1 MSKNYFG
8 RVKGNSRTEYIRPR
22 VELISYTE
30 NPVGTLF
37 SLWHGS
43 RFNEFVDPALAQLVY
58 EGKDEGLDDL
68 KRYIVDCYPEHGTAS
83 RVVRE
88 VARMNL
94 LANVPSAEAVTFN
107 FAIHD
112 CSVALREQIVRSKL
126 SSYWTQT
133 SRTADLRE
141 MDINM
146 SKSIE
151 QYGGKEAV
159 DIFKHVAETIREG
172 YRKLADL
179 GVPLEEVRLAPE
191 ARTHRMMWMT
201 DARSLMLVIN
211 KRLDWMAQTTL
222 WSPIIEDMTTI
233 LRGIDPMLG
242 EFFGN
247 PPGVRIENGK
257 VVHHSY
263 DNENEDRYYGRDPQ
277 PVDPLWLAYK
287 GIKPKAETNFKL
299 YDQMKSYYIKLWSNE
314 ILEVLGWDRENPDK
328 LGYYDR
334 P

>member
-1 MSKNYFG
+1 MSYMG
-8 RVKGNSRTEYIRPR
+8 RVKGSSRTEYIRPR
-22 VELISYTE
+22 VELLSHTE
-30 NPVGTLF
+30 NPIGTLF

-43 RFNEFVDPALAQLVY
+43 RFNEFVDSAQAQAIY
-58 EGKDEGLDDL
+58 EGKDSGLEEL
-68 KRYIVDCYPEHGTAS
+68 KQYIVSCYPEYGTAS
-83 RVVRE
+83 RVVQE

-94 LANVPSAEAVTFN
+94 LANVPSAESVTFN

-112 CSVALREQIVRSKL
+112 CSVGLREQIVRSKL

-133 SRTADLRE
+133 SRTADLRY
-141 MDINM
+141 MDIHM
-146 SKSIE
+146 SNSIE
-151 QYGGKEAV
+151 EYGGQEAV
-159 DIFKHVAETIREG
+159 DIYKHVAETIREG

-191 ARTHRMMWMT
+191 ARVHRVMWMT
-201 DARSLMLVIN
+201 DTRALMLVIN

-222 WSPIIEDMTTI
+222 WTPIIEDMVQI
-233 LRGIDPMLG
+233 LRNIDPMLG
-242 EFFGN
+242 DFFGN
-247 PPGVRIENGK
+247 PPGVKIQDGK
-257 VVHHSY
+257 VIHHAY
-263 DNENEDRYYGRDPQ
+263 DNENEDRYYGRDLQ

-287 GIKPKAETNFKL
+287 GIKPKPDTNFKL
-299 YDQMKSYYIKLWSNE
+299 YDQMKSYYIKLWSDE

>member
-1 MSKNYFG
+1 MTYLG
-8 RVKGNSRTEYIRPR
+8 RVKGTSKTEYIRPK
-22 VELISYTE
+22 VELVSSSE
-30 NPVGTLF
+30 NPVGALF

-43 RFNEFVDPALAQLVY
+43 RFNEFVDAGQAQAIY
-58 EGKDEGLDDL
+58 EGKDDDL
-68 KRYIVDCYPEHGTAS
+68 QELRDYLVECYPEHGSADN
-83 RVVRE
+83 VVKQ

-94 LANVPSAEAVTFN
+94 QANVPSAEAVTFT

-112 CSVALREQIVRSKL
+112 ASVGLREQIVRSKL

-133 SRTADLRE
+133 SRTADLRT
-141 MDINM
+141 MDINR

-151 QYGGKEAV
+151 EYGGKEAV
-159 DIFKHVAETIREG
+159 EIFDKTAEAIRKA
-172 YRKLADL
+172 YSDLAEL

-191 ARTHRMMWMT
+191 ARTHRVMWMT
-201 DARSLMLVIN
+201 DTRALMLVIN

-222 WSPIIEDMTTI
+222 WSPIIEDMVQI
-233 LRGIDPMLG
+233 LRSVDPMLG
-242 EFFGN
+242 DFFGT
-247 PPGVRIENGK
+247 PPGVRLDDGK
-257 VVHHSY
+257 VVYHAY

-287 GIKPKAETNFKL
+287 DIKPNPDSNFKL
-299 YDQMKSYYIKLWSNE
+299 YDQMKSYYIKLWSDE
-314 ILEVLGWDRENPDK
+314 ILEVLGWDRNDPDK